1 MKTKLIALV
10 TALVLLISVN
20 VPAFATVK
28 PKSSDSG
35 IHIMYTNTDSASAY
49 LDFSGT
55 RADCSAIV
63 EGKSGTTK
71 ITATVYLKRVVG
83 STKTTVKAWTGLSAS
98 GDSFSFDKSY
108 YAASGYNYELEIKA
122 KVYRNGTVESIS
134 VSDTAY
140 CG

>member
-1 MKTKLIALV
+1 MKTKLMALV
-10 TALVLLISVN
+10 TALVLLITVN

-28 PKSSDSG
+28 PASSDSDM
-35 IHIMYTNTDSASAY
+35 HIMYTNTDSASVY

-63 EGKSGTTK
+63 EGKSGTTQ

-83 STKTTVKAWTGLSAS
+83 STKTTVKAWTGLSTS
-98 GDSFSFDKSY
+98 GESFYFDNSY
-108 YAASGYNYELEIKA
+108 YVSSGYTYEVEIKA
-122 KVYRNGTVESIS
+122 KVYRNGTAES
-134 VSDTAY
+134 VSVSCQDY

>member
-1 MKTKLIALV
+1 MALV
-10 TALVLLISVN
+10 TALVLLVTVN
-20 VPAFATVK
+20 VPAFATAK
-28 PKSSDSG
+28 PASADSG
-35 IHIMYTNTDSASAY
+35 VHVMYTNTDSVSAY

-83 STKTTVKAWTGLSAS
+83 TTKTTVKAWTGLSTS
-98 GDSFSFDKSY
+98 GESFSFDDSY
-108 YAASGYNYELEIKA
+108 YVSSGYNYELEIKA
-122 KVYRNGTVESIS
+122 KVYRGGAVESVS
-134 VSDTAY
+134 VADTGY